1 MKTSVITSVKEQD
14 RKWYVIDAEGKVL
27 GRLATRIADILRGKN
42 KATFTP
48 HVDMGDHV
56 VVINADKIAVTGRK
70 EESKYYYQHSGHPG
84 NLRLTTMK
92 QLLQKKPTKVLSEAV
107 YGMLPKN
114 KLRDHF
120 MSKLHLYVGAEHQH
134 AAQNPQPLEIK
145 R

>member
-1 MKTSVITSVKEQD
+1 MKTSVITSMKEQD
-14 RKWYVIDAEGKVL
+14 RKWYIIDAEGKVL
-27 GRLATRIADILRGKN
+27 GRLATRIADVLRGKT